1 MYVRR
6 LLQRAAAFA
15 HRVAGLGAGVP
26 PEPQVWAE
34 LAPEL
39 ALRRISTTATE
50 GRFAR

>member
-6 LLQRAAAFA
+6 LLQRAATLA
-15 HRVAGLGAGVP
+15 HRFAGLGAGAP